1 MESKTTTDFLDQ
13 DYRDYAVYVV
23 EERAIPSVID
33 GFKPTQR
40 KVIYIANK
48 IWKTGKEK
56 QIKVFQLAGRV
67 AADAKY
73 HHGDS
78 SLSGAIITM
87 AQSFKNSMPVL
98 QDIGQYGSLRATE
111 AGAPRYV
118 STKLHENFRQIYMDF
133 ELLSPK
139 YDEGDEI
146 EPDYFLPIIPTVLL
160 NGSSG
165 IAVGFATNI
174 LNRNPIALIDCCLRE
189 LAGKTFSEPVPW
201 YNGYSGVVEK
211 DPESRAWIF
220 NGRFKTKNTTTIEV
234 NELPPSMTYEK
245 YDTYLAS
252 QEDDRTIASYSNKG
266 KGSINYEIKF
276 TRSELSRLEDS
287 DRLSKFLKLE
297 ERQTENLTVLDENK
311 NLIVFNSTSE
321 IIKYFVAFRLKYYD
335 KRKLYMISKAERELT
350 ILSNRARFIKAII
363 DKKLKINN
371 VPKTQIVLYLQ
382 TDNFDE
388 VDGSYNYLL
397 YMPIHSL
404 TKEKYEELLSE
415 VEDKEEELA
424 QIKKLKPLSMYEDD
438 LKNLRKALITKYK

>member
-1 MESKTTTDFLDQ
+1 METKTVTKFLDQ

-56 QIKVFQLAGRV
+56 QIKVFQLSGRV

-87 AQSFKNSMPVL
+87 AQTFKNAMPVL
-98 QDIGQYGSLRATE
+98 QDIGQYGSLRAPE

-146 EPDYFLPIIPTVLL
+146 EPEYFLPIIPTVLL

-165 IAVGFATNI
+165 IAVGFASNI
-174 LNRNPIALIDCCLRE
+174 LNRNPITLIDACLNVLSGKRFRE
-189 LAGKTFSEPVPW
+189 PIPW
-201 YNGYSGVVEK
+201 YKEFTGNVVK
-211 DPESRAWIF
+211 DTESRAWIF
-220 NGRFKTKNTTTIEV
+220 SGKYTVKNTTTVEV
-234 NELPPSMTYEK
+234 SELPPSMTYEK
-245 YDTYLAS
+245 YDTYLAGR
-252 QEDDRTIASYSNKG
+252 EAARAITSYSNKG

-276 TRSELSRLEDS
+276 TRSELARLISS
-287 DRLSKFLKLE
+287 DRLERFLKMD

-311 NLIVFNSTSE
+311 NLKIFKSASE
-321 IIKYFVAFRLKYYD
+321 VIKYFVDFRLKYYD
-335 KRKLYMISKAERELT
+335 KRKAYLITQTERELL
-350 ILSNRARFIKAII
+350 ILTNRARFIKAII
-363 DKKLKINN
+363 DKKLKVNN
-371 VPKTQIVLYLQ
+371 VPKSQIVLYLQ
-382 TDNFDE
+382 TDDFDE

-404 TKEKYEELLSE
+404 TKERYEELLSE
-415 VEDKEEELA
+415 VGDKEVELKA
-424 QIKKLKPLSMYEDD
+424 IKKTKPLSMYIND
-438 LKNLRKALITKYK
+438 LTDLRKALYKMYK

>member
-1 MESKTTTDFLDQ
+1 MESSSITDFLNGP
-13 DYRDYAVYVV
+13 YRDYAVYVL

-40 KVIYIANK
+40 KIIYIADK
-48 IWKTGKEK
+48 VWKNGKEK
-56 QIKVFQLAGRV
+56 PLKVFQLAGRV

-73 HHGDS
+73 HHGDA

-98 QDIGQYGSLRATE
+98 QSIGQYGSLRSPE

-133 ELLSPK
+133 DLLSPT

-146 EPDYFLPIIPTVLL
+146 EPEYFLPIIPTVLL

-174 LNRNPIALIDCCLRE
+174 LNRNPITLIDCCLKE
-189 LAGKTFSEPVPW
+189 LAGKGFREPVPW
-201 YNGYSGVVEK
+201 YNGYTGVVAK
-211 DPESRAWIF
+211 DPESSSWIF
-220 NGRFKTKNTTTIEV
+220 SGSWKAKNTTTIDIA
-234 NELPPSMTYEK
+234 ELPPSMTYEK
-245 YDTYLAS
+245 YDTYLS
-252 QEDDRTIASYSNKG
+252 TKEDLRAIAGYTNKG
-266 KGSINYEIKF
+266 KGSIDYEVKF
-276 TRSELSRLEDS
+276 SRSELARLTS
-287 DRLSKFLKLE
+287 SNRLVRFLKME
-297 ERQTENLTVLDENK
+297 EKQSENLTVLDENGK
-311 NLIVFNSTSE
+311 LKIFKSASE

-335 KRKLYMISKAERELT
+335 KRKLHMISQAERELT
-350 ILSNRARFIKAII
+350 ILTNRAAFIKAII

-371 VPKTQIVLYLQ
+371 VPRATIILYLE
-382 TDNFDE
+382 TADFDE

-404 TKEKYEELLSE
+404 TKERYQELLSE
-415 VEDKEEELA
+415 VGDKEVELKS
-424 QIKKLKPLSMYEDD
+424 IKKMKPLNMYETD
-438 LKNLRKALITKYK
+438 LKDLRASLIKKYK